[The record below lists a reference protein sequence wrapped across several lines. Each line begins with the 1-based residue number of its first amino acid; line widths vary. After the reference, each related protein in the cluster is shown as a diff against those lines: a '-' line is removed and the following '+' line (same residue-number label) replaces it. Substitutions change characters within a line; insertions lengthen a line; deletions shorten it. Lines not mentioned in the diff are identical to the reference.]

1 MCHEELLKMV
11 DEKIPNTTIPLY
23 NFITKSDHYLTSF
36 VNNDNAKGFVLS
48 DTIVNRFPIYAST
61 SKADE
66 PKEDDE
72 DNDFAEHDDDIAL
85 KEIDVKKRKSD
96 EFSLPNIDA
105 QSIKRIKDASNIVGS
120 IQANDRLLKELSIIY
135 KSDDQNEIFTVNLID
150 DRLDEWEVGIKE
162 VDSDSE
168 LMKEL
173 NKCL

>member
-1 MCHEELLKMV
+1 MV

-48 DTIVNRFPIYAST
+48 DTI